1 LLHVVEQSANKRL
14 CLLSTCVDVLLVLQM
29 EQMQLQAKKGRSL
42 YNSSSTAG
50 RRGGSTTPPGQ
61 LQGPAGSLGMGLSSS
76 GITAFADTSSSGLGA
91 AGVATLDGAGGQQQA
106 GGGSWSQRR

>member
-1 LLHVVEQSANKRL
+1 V
-14 CLLSTCVDVLLVLQM
+14 TLVLQM

-61 LQGPAGSLGMGLSSS
+61 LQGPAGSINMGLSSS
-76 GITAFADTSSSGLGA
+76 GITAFAISSGLGA
-91 AGVATLDGAGGQQQA
+91 APAAGAATLDGAGGTQQA